1 MSGPAKP
8 GDVVLIVAV
17 GQGGVIGADGGL
29 PWRIPEDLQRFK
41 QLTMGKPVVMGR
53 RTFESLAK
61 ALPGRRNIVLTR
73 DHGWSAPDADVAHD
87 AESAL
92 WIADPDGT
100 GGEIAVIG
108 GAEIYALFEPL
119 ADRIELTEVHAEYQG
134 DTFVA
139 PLDPARWEETARRMR
154 PAMGERPAFDFVTL
168 VRRRR

>member
-1 MSGPAKP
+1 MSGATAP
-8 GDVVLIVAV
+8 GAVILIVAV
-17 GQGGVIGADGGL
+17 GRGGVIGAEGGL

-73 DHGWSAPDADVAHD
+73 DLGWSAPDVDVAHD
-87 AESAL
+87 PESAL
-92 WIADPDGT
+92 WIADADAEGSD
-100 GGEIAVIG
+100 IAVIG

-119 ADRIELTEVHAEYQG
+119 ADRVELTEVHGDYPG
-134 DTFVA
+134 DTFVK
-139 PLDPARWEETARRMR
+139 PLDPQRWEETARRMR

-168 VRRRR
+168 VRRRP